1 MTTALLE
8 QSVNLYFIL
17 AIGYNVLSLILNDL
31 RGRTLAPT
39 EPVQAIVMMTVLY
52 VVYTAQ
58 EGLGEMA
65 WGVLIIVFLLLILR
79 FGIYR
84 HAVGYNDQDYA
95 SRTAWAAAI
104 VINIFGVI
112 VLSLTLFRSVSGE
125 IV

>member
-65 WGVLIIVFLLLILR
+65 WGVLIIVFLLLI
-79 FGIYR
+79 
-84 HAVGYNDQDYA
+84 
-95 SRTAWAAAI
+95 
-104 VINIFGVI
+104 
-112 VLSLTLFRSVSGE
+112 
-125 IV
+125 